1 MTTIRWFVIP
11 VVICAATV
19 GCADNEGGSNV
30 PQTLTGPSA
39 VVDSAVTSTSTFTTM
54 TTAVVEGGNETPPAP
69 LPPPVPGSGKKA
81 RGEGVV
87 GAITG
92 ACPELTLV
100 ITGTR
105 VSTTA
110 TTEYVNGTCETLRP
124 GTKVTIDGELFPGGV
139 ATAEKIEIRSVP
151 GGQRVSGDGRVD
163 TVEGSCP
170 ALTLTVRGI
179 TVVTSA
185 DTTFSGGDCDDIRP
199 RSHLDVTGDYD
210 GTQVTATAV
219 HIRRP

>member
-1 MTTIRWFVIP
+1 MTGSRSWFIAGTL
-11 VVICAATV
+11 CAFMTAGCSETGGPHALTAPSPLNSSLLTDSGPFATMST
-19 GCADNEGGSNV
+19 AD
-30 PQTLTGPSA
+30 A
-39 VVDSAVTSTSTFTTM
+39 
-54 TTAVVEGGNETPPAP
+54 GNETPTAP
-69 LPPPVPGSGKKA
+69 TVPNTPGAGKKA

-92 ACPELTLV
+92 SCPELVLI

-110 TTEYVNGTCETLRP
+110 TTEYVNGSCETLRP
-124 GTKVTIDGELFPGGV
+124 GTKVTIDGELFPGGS
-139 ATAEKIEIRSVP
+139 ATAEKITIQRIP

-163 TVEGSCP
+163 VVDGSCP

-185 DTTFSGGDCDDIRP
+185 ETTFSGGTCEDIRE

-219 HIRRP
+219 QIRRR